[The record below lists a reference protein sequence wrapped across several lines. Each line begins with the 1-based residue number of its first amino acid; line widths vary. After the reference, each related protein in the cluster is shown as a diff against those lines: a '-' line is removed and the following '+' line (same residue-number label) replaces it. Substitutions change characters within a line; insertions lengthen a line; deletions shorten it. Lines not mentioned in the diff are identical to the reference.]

1 MVACLFFWFDFS
13 DRGSLVGC
21 GGERCGDV
29 LLWGYAELEVPGTKK
44 TC

>member
-1 MVACLFFWFDFS
+1 MVACLLFWFDFS
-13 DRGSLVGC
+13 GSLVGC
-21 GGERCGDV
+21 GGERCGEDM